1 MFYSVPSRL
10 IGHRLRVRLYDDRLE
25 CFLGATALMTLR
37 RGRPHP
43 SGKRGHVVDYRHVIH
58 ALRRKP
64 MALLNL
70 VYREQ
75 LFPRRA
81 YQRAFEALLASDGEK
96 RACRTMVGLL
106 ALAHDRACEA
116 ELGEVI
122 EAELDAGR
130 LPDLDLPRP
139 AFRARSRRHSRHHRR
154 AGAAAS
160 LRRARH
166 RPVGRC
172 GMKTTD
178 PVDAARLALLLAE
191 LRLPAVKLVWA
202 DLAAQADKEG
212 WPAARFLAAL
222 AEHEMAER
230 SRRRI
235 ERHLA
240 EARLPPGK
248 TLDTFDFE
256 AVPVVSKAQVM
267 ALAAGDAWLD
277 RGANLIL
284 FGPPGTG
291 KSHLAAALGFALVE
305 NGWRVL
311 FTRTTDLVQ
320 RLQIARRELAL
331 EAAIAKLDK
340 YHLLILDDLAYVTK
354 DQAETSV
361 LFELI
366 GARYERRSL
375 LVTANQPFGQ
385 WGKIFPDQAMT
396 LAVVDRLVHHA
407 TIFEMNVESYRRRTA
422 LERKRGPD

>member
-1 MFYSVPSRL
+1 
-10 IGHRLRVRLYDDRLE
+10 
-25 CFLGATALMTLR
+25 
-37 RGRPHP
+37 
-43 SGKRGHVVDYRHVIH
+43 
-58 ALRRKP
+58 
-64 MALLNL
+64 
-70 VYREQ
+70 
-75 LFPRRA
+75 
-81 YQRAFEALLASDGEK
+81 
-96 RACRTMVGLL
+96 
-106 ALAHDRACEA
+106 
-116 ELGEVI
+116 
-122 EAELDAGR
+122 
-130 LPDLDLPRP
+130 
-139 AFRARSRRHSRHHRR
+139 
-154 AGAAAS
+154 
-160 LRRARH
+160 
-166 RPVGRC
+166 
-172 GMKTTD
+172 MKTTD
-178 PVDAARLALLLAE
+178 PVDAARVALLLAE
-191 LRLPAVKLVWA
+191 LRLSAVKLVWA

-222 AEHEMAER
+222 AEHEIAER
-230 SRRRI
+230 ARRRI

-248 TLDTFDFE
+248 TIDTFDFE
-256 AVPVVSKAQVM
+256 AVPVVSKAQIM
-267 ALAAGDAWLD
+267 ALAAGDAWLGM
-277 RGANLIL
+277 GANVIL

-331 EAAIAKLDK
+331 ESAIAKLDK

-375 LVTANQPFGQ
+375 LVTANQPFGE

-407 TIFEMNVESYRRRTA
+407 TIFEMNVESYRRRAA
-422 LERKRGPD
+422 LERKRGPGRSPVHATVKTAT

>member
-1 MFYSVPSRL
+1 
-10 IGHRLRVRLYDDRLE
+10 
-25 CFLGATALMTLR
+25 
-37 RGRPHP
+37 
-43 SGKRGHVVDYRHVIH
+43 
-58 ALRRKP
+58 
-64 MALLNL
+64 
-70 VYREQ
+70 
-75 LFPRRA
+75 
-81 YQRAFEALLASDGEK
+81 
-96 RACRTMVGLL
+96 
-106 ALAHDRACEA
+106 
-116 ELGEVI
+116 
-122 EAELDAGR
+122 
-130 LPDLDLPRP
+130 
-139 AFRARSRRHSRHHRR
+139 
-154 AGAAAS
+154 
-160 LRRARH
+160 
-166 RPVGRC
+166 
-172 GMKTTD
+172 MKTTD
-178 PVDAARLALLLAE
+178 PIDAARLALLLAE
-191 LRLPAVKLVWA
+191 LRPPAVKQVWA

-256 AVPVVSKAQVM
+256 AVPVVSKAQIM

-277 RGANLIL
+277 KGANLIL

-291 KSHLAAALGFALVE
+291 KSHLAAALSFALVE

-311 FTRTTDLVQ
+311 FARTTDLVQ
-320 RLQIARRELAL
+320 RLQIARRELTL
-331 EAAIAKLDK
+331 EAAIARLDK

-375 LVTANQPFGQ
+375 LVTANQPFGE

-396 LAVVDRLVHHA
+396 LAVIDRLVHHA

-422 LERKRGPD
+422 LERKRGFS

>member
-1 MFYSVPSRL
+1 
-10 IGHRLRVRLYDDRLE
+10 
-25 CFLGATALMTLR
+25 
-37 RGRPHP
+37 
-43 SGKRGHVVDYRHVIH
+43 
-58 ALRRKP
+58 
-64 MALLNL
+64 
-70 VYREQ
+70 
-75 LFPRRA
+75 
-81 YQRAFEALLASDGEK
+81 
-96 RACRTMVGLL
+96 
-106 ALAHDRACEA
+106 
-116 ELGEVI
+116 
-122 EAELDAGR
+122 
-130 LPDLDLPRP
+130 
-139 AFRARSRRHSRHHRR
+139 
-154 AGAAAS
+154 
-160 LRRARH
+160 
-166 RPVGRC
+166 
-172 GMKTTD
+172 MKTPD
-178 PVDAARLALLLAE
+178 PVDTARLALLLAE

-212 WPAARFLAAL
+212 WPAARFLAVL

-240 EARLPPGK
+240 EAKLPSGK

-291 KSHLAAALGFALVE
+291 KSHLAAALGFTLVE

-320 RLQIARRELAL
+320 RLQIARRDLAL

-340 YHLLILDDLAYVTK
+340 YHLLILDDLAYLTK

-422 LERKRGPD
+422 LERKRGPA